1 MFKHGLTLLF
11 TLLLSVSL
19 AGCFGGNGSS
29 KADTDGGDRS
39 SDTGDA
45 SEESLDIT
53 DAFSVDAGKPL
64 IQTDAGAQFELTGTI
79 SHPDSV
85 TIAESYWRTFSLA
98 EGFQRI
104 DATVATSDADNVY
117 AFTAGR
123 YLERRFYVY
132 QFVAIDTEGRAA
144 VDTVRIDV
152 KADTPSLSASLRTE
166 AVTEGENI
174 VLALLLGQALD
185 EDLLVN
191 FALESGTATIGEDV
205 VNCSPCSLTIPAG
218 ETSAS
223 VSLETLIDELEEGQ
237 ESFYLTLTDYV
248 EALGEASSLELLI
261 DDSGAAALSIVSFRD
276 TEMQVTEKSG
286 EIRIPLIVEEQYPY
300 IPEGPI
306 DQRATASASS
316 LPHQQTAAAAVAL
329 PSVVLDYQGSATANG
344 DYTVPGG
351 TIYYD
356 DDNIP
361 YLLLEILDD
370 TESEMPENLS
380 LSLVTNPGYELGE
393 VTEINITINSDD
405 VRLMASATD
414 AYCTVED
421 HQDIRCWGDFRDG
434 KTATPVMGE
443 IEKLVGASDYFCAIH
458 SDDGTRR
465 LSCWGD
471 VPGGF
476 SGEQDAPD
484 DIVALDNYWC
494 EITGTDGNCH
504 GSEIGSFF
512 ATDITGAHQGLCYL
526 GDGVQCDGLELTE
539 EVFSLITPGSQFL
552 YDAAIINDEV
562 YHVACARSYDE
573 ELQSHRAACDSVP
586 LPEAL
591 IDPIAMEAV
600 HLDEDLYVCLIDKT
614 AEGNELVCVN
624 SSGERVQ
631 LFSDLSIEEPYQLTS
646 DFNSHLCVSHL
657 DGVDCAERDE
667 VAEFVPLI
675 NLQAAPVSDISG
687 GSVLGDGSFGSA
699 LCGLQDNVVNCL
711 QPGWYLPAVSL
722 QSPDEG
728 SIVALDFEHNMP
740 AVVTTSGN
748 LHFYQGSR
756 QSTFAS
762 LVDMDAA
769 MTSADLFAKGNGFVC
784 YQNQG
789 VVSCFDYAQ
798 SGVGSPGSGVAG
810 ATHLAAGDTE
820 ACALVNNR
828 MQCWSTGEPY
838 DPMLE
843 LQVTD
848 AIVAMDVGGGSG
860 CAVTVSSVM
869 YCWGVLRAIDYSEES
884 LAAVGTVQKVAVANS
899 RVCVQGDQG
908 VRCWSGQIRDTA
920 WINADAITDLI
931 VTNDFACILE
941 NGKTRC
947 WGDYA
952 EQFSD
957 LALH

>member
-117 AFTAGR
+117 SFTAGR
-123 YLERRFYVY
+123 YLERQFYVY

-205 VNCSPCSLTIPAG
+205 ADCSPCSLTIPAG

-223 VSLETLIDELEEGQ
+223 VSLETLIDELQEGQ

-300 IPEGPI
+300 IPLTLTH
-306 DQRATASASS
+306 QASVGNSVQS
-316 LPHQQTAAAAVAL
+316 QGVVAAAAL
-329 PSVVLDYQGSATANG
+329 PGVSLGYEGSATVNA
-344 DYTVPGG
+344 DYALSDG

-356 DDNIP
+356 DDNVP

-370 TESEMPENLS
+370 TESETPENITLT
-380 LSLVTNPGYELGE
+380 LVTNPGYELGE
-393 VTEINITINSDD
+393 VTEVNITITSDD

-414 AYCTVED
+414 TYCTVED
-421 HQDIRCWGDFRDG
+421 HLDIRCWGDFRDG

-458 SDDGTRR
+458 RDDGVRR
-465 LSCWGD
+465 LSCWGN

-476 SGEQDAPD
+476 RGEREAPE
-484 DIVALDNYWC
+484 DIVALDDYWC
-494 EITGTDGNCH
+494 ELIDGSVRCY
-504 GSEIGSFF
+504 GGEFVPF
-512 ATDITGAHQGLCYL
+512 DAQMITGAHQGFCFSNQ
-526 GDGVQCDGLELTE
+526 DGVRCDQRELADR
-539 EVFSLITPGSQFL
+539 VLSLVSPGGQFL
-552 YDAAIINDEV
+552 YDTATLIDGVE
-562 YHVACARSYDE
+562 YSVACARSFDE
-573 ELQSHRAACDSVP
+573 QSQLHRAACDSVILPP
-586 LPEAL
+586 LEN
-591 IDPIAMEAV
+591 PIAMAALN
-600 HLDEDLYVCLIDKT
+600 LDYALYVCLIDHG
-614 AEGNELVCVN
+614 AEGDELVCVN
-624 SSGERVQ
+624 RDGEAVQ
-631 LFSDLSIEEPYQLTS
+631 LFSDRNIVDPYQLTS
-646 DFNSHLCVSHL
+646 DFDTHLCVSHL
-657 DGVDCAERDE
+657 NGVDCLEWDG
-667 VAEFVPLI
+667 VAAFVPLI
-675 NLQAAPVSDISG
+675 NLQSAPVSAISG
-687 GSVLGDGSFGSA
+687 GSVLGVNSYGSS
-699 LCGLQDNVVNCL
+699 LCGLQDGVLNCL
-711 QPGWYLPAVSL
+711 QPGLNQPAISV
-722 QSPDEG
+722 QSPDDG
-728 SIVALDFEHNMP
+728 SIARLDFEHNMP
-740 AVVTTSGN
+740 AIVTESGELHYYWDYGQGLYPNQIGLEVPMTSGD
-748 LHFYQGSR
+748 S
-756 QSTFAS
+756 
-762 LVDMDAA
+762 
-769 MTSADLFAKGNGFVC
+769 FAKGNGFVC
-784 YQNQG
+784 YQNLG
-789 VVSCFDYAQ
+789 AVFCEDYSE
-798 SGVGSPGSGVAG
+798 SGINGFPDITA
-810 ATHLAAGDTE
+810 ATDLAAGTE
-820 ACALVNNR
+820 QACALVNNR
-828 MQCWSTGEPY
+828 VQCWSFGETF
-838 DPMLE
+838 DPLVQME
-843 LQVTD
+843 LTD
-848 AIVAMDVGGGSG
+848 NIVVMDFAEYSG
-860 CAVTVSSVM
+860 CAVTENNAL
-869 YCWGVLRAIDYSEES
+869 YCWGDIFEYVDLQQGQ
-884 LAAVGTVQKVAVANS
+884 LVGVGTVESVAVANR

-908 VRCWSGQIRDTA
+908 VKCWSSSGSNGIE
-920 WINADAITDLI
+920 INAEAITDLT
-931 VTNDFACILE
+931 VTNDFACIIE
-941 NGKTRC
+941 NEKTRC

-952 EQFSD
+952 EEPR
-957 LALH
+957 LL